1 LPGQLKF
8 LSDQTVIMKGYIKLR
23 RRVNK
28 ILETKLPDKL
38 YYHALNHTDDVLKVC
53 NQYIRRG
60 NIKPRDAKLLRI
72 GALLHDIGF
81 TETYDNHEAKGQEI
95 AQELMGELGFSQ
107 KDIDVVKG
115 LIWATKIPQS
125 PQTKLEKII
134 CDADLDYL
142 GRRDF
147 YKISDQLFEELKLR
161 GLLGDKKEWNK
172 IQIKFLEGHS
182 YHTKFALNIRQPVK
196 AKRIAELYET
206 L

>member
-1 LPGQLKF
+1 
-8 LSDQTVIMKGYIKLR
+8 MKGYIKLR
-23 RRVNK
+23 RKVNK
-28 ILETKLPDKL
+28 ILETNLPNKL

-53 NQYIRRG
+53 NDYIRRDKI
-60 NIKPRDAKLLRI
+60 NSRDAKLLRI

-81 TETYDNHEAKGQEI
+81 TETYENHEAKGQEI
-95 AQELMGELGFSQ
+95 AQELMGDLEFSQ

-125 PQTKLEKII
+125 PKTKLEKII

-147 YKISDQLFEELKLR
+147 YKISDKLFKELKLR
-161 GLLGDKKEWNK
+161 GLLGNKEEWNS

-182 YHTKFALNIRQPVK
+182 YHTKFALENRQPVK
-196 AKRIAELYET
+196 EKRIAELYET

>member
-1 LPGQLKF
+1 
-8 LSDQTVIMKGYIKLR
+8 MKGYIKLR
-23 RRVNK
+23 RKVNK
-28 ILETKLPDKL
+28 ILETNLPNKL
-38 YYHALNHTDDVLKVC
+38 YYHALHHTHDVLKVC
-53 NQYIRRG
+53 NDYIRREK
-60 NIKPRDAKLLRI
+60 IKPRDAKLLRI

-81 TETYDNHEAKGQEI
+81 TETYQNHEVKGQEI
-95 AQELMGELGFSQ
+95 AQELMGHLDFSQ

-125 PQTKLEKII
+125 PKTKLEKII

-147 YKISDQLFEELKLR
+147 YKISDQLFKELKLR
-161 GLLGDKKEWNK
+161 GLLGNKKEWNN

-182 YHTKFALNIRQPVK
+182 YHTKFALKHRQPVK
-196 AKRIAELYET
+196 EKRIAELYET

>member
-1 LPGQLKF
+1 
-8 LSDQTVIMKGYIKLR
+8 MKGYIKLR
-23 RRVNK
+23 REINK
-28 ILETKLPDKL
+28 ILKTRLPNKL
-38 YYHALNHTDDVLKVC
+38 YYHALHHTDDVLKVC
-53 NQYIRRG
+53 NEYIRREK
-60 NIKPRDAKLLRI
+60 IKSKDAKLLRI

-95 AQELMGELGFSQ
+95 AQELMGNLGFSQ

-125 PQTKLEKII
+125 PKNKLEKII

-147 YKISDQLFEELKLR
+147 YKISDQLFKELKLR
-161 GLLGDKKEWNK
+161 GLLGNKKEWNQ
-172 IQIKFLEGHS
+172 IQINFLEGHS
-182 YHTKFALNIRQPVK
+182 YHTKFAIRKRQPVK
-196 AKRIAELYET
+196 EKRIAELYDT